1 MKNFGS
7 NMVNEPVDMYG
18 RTNPMN
24 SYVNVT
30 DTNGEMYNMTH
41 DQANRL
47 FSYSQ
52 EDMNKKTAVK
62 LEMKNV
68 STAVSGTFIN
78 EMIKAQP
85 DLKQYIGQYQE
96 IIKNAQRHMGMYVS
110 PNDAIATPI
119 TPSGLS
125 DLWVAYRELQMAL
138 RENGRNAKLYL
149 AAETINRVMSDVGV
163 LDSMLNEG
171 LITPDQRALILEV
184 TKDQNVPLDFALL
197 QYGASLDVGMML
209 LHALS
214 GDTKPTYNPE
224 KLTRELMEALAVGN
238 NKKEIEKNMLDI
250 LALHGIVGMNEKEN
264 FMRSA
269 HEFDIDQYIMTLAL
283 MPENMWRPSDMP
295 YIDMVNAYKTTGQ
308 LPSGRSGN
316 LPFNNNPNNVQTG
329 APLTGQYGVNAL
341 GQMTVNGI
349 PTTISEDVQR
359 QNDINAGINP
369 DIPKNGLPTSINTK
383 ADLYKATGPQVQGN
397 NMNQNRFTNNN
408 INGGNTMM
416 YGNFGNNGAFPVNTY
431 GGGVSGLSAYGTMTT
446 QPYQPMMGDP
456 NMVNNGGNYFGAMSG
471 NMGYQPNG
479 MLGYSNNVTGGFTT
493 PSAPVNQFGQ
503 FGYQP
508 PMMGN
513 PAMNMAQNSPI
524 VADFLVP
531 YQVVANGV
539 QVGNMLLDFDGRS
552 KLPLPVNANT
562 LSSTDRTVTDLAILS
577 FMVSDYGQM
586 DNSTNS
592 RLLRLDDP
600 NRQANTE
607 IVSEYL
613 YKARKQQLTGKTVMA
628 GVYDQNQVNQI
639 LATGGVGNA
648 PMTGGLGTMNNTVPF
663 TPQPF
668 DPVEVSKQFASP
680 GPDFNIMGNYNNNF
694 NSNGGLPENNFGG
707 NNMMGGLGTENGVG
721 NMFFNPNANTQY
733 MNTGF
738 VNTGFTANNV
748 NPNGYYNFNNNNMNQ
763 NPNLGFGGRITLP
776 GWK

>member
-1 MKNFGS
+1 MTNFGS

-30 DTNGEMYNMTH
+30 DANGETFNMTH

-47 FSYSQ
+47 FAYSQ

-78 EMIKAQP
+78 EMLKAQP
-85 DLKQYIGQYQE
+85 DLQQYIGHYQE
-96 IIKNAQRHMGMYVS
+96 VIKNAQRHMGMYVS

-125 DLWVAYRELQMAL
+125 DLWVAYRELQMTL

-149 AAETINRVMSDVGV
+149 AGEVINSVMSDVGV

-369 DIPKNGLPTSINTK
+369 YIPKNGLPTSININSK
-383 ADLYKATGPQVQGN
+383 ADLYKATGPQIQGN
-397 NMNQNRFTNNN
+397 NINQNRFTNNN
-408 INGGNTMM
+408 INGGNTVT

-431 GGGVSGLSAYGTMTT
+431 GGGVSGLSAYGTMPA
-446 QPYQPMMGDP
+446 QPIMGNP

-471 NMGYQPNG
+471 NMGG
-479 MLGYSNNVTGGFTT
+479 MLGYSNNVTGEFTT
-493 PSAPVNQFGQ
+493 PSAPVNQFGL
-503 FGYQP
+503 FEYQP
-508 PMMGN
+508 QPMMTN
-513 PAMNMAQNSPI
+513 SVMNMTQNSPI

-531 YQVVANGV
+531 YQVVSNGV

-552 KLPLPVNANT
+552 KLQLSVNANT

-586 DNSTNS
+586 DTSTNS

-639 LATGGVGNA
+639 LATGGMNNA
-648 PMTGGLGTMNNTVPF
+648 PMSGGLGTMNNNVPF
-663 TPQPF
+663 SPQPF
-668 DPVEVSKQFASP
+668 DPVEVGKQFANP
-680 GPDFNIMGNYNNNF
+680 GPDFNIMGSYNNNF
-694 NSNGGLPENNFGG
+694 NLNGGLPVDNFGG

-721 NMFFNPNANTQY
+721 NMFINPNSGYQQP
-733 MNTGF
+733 MNNGF
-738 VNTGFTANNV
+738 PNTGFTASNA
-748 NPNGYYNFNNNNMNQ
+748 NPNGYYNFNNNKNQ